1 MNQASLQ
8 KSLASL
14 PLGGLRYFDSIGS
27 TNDEALAWA
36 TEGAPD
42 FSLVVADEQ
51 TTGRGR
57 AGRRWVTPH
66 GTALAFSLI
75 LRPALTPSPF
85 AQHPCGA
92 PDYGR
97 GESSKPSLF
106 TGLGALALVDALKKR
121 GLEPQ
126 VKWPND
132 VLLNGKKVAGIL
144 VESVWTGDAL
154 DTVVL
159 GMGVNA
165 LAGSVP
171 PTEELLFPATSVE
184 AELGRPPERAELLQD
199 ILSALAAWRP
209 KLSTGE
215 LVKAWE
221 ENLAFRGEQ
230 VRVWQGSEQPLT
242 GRVLG
247 LEPDGS
253 LRLLSGMRDKIV
265 TVQFGEIHLRP
276 AV

>member
-75 LRPALTPSPF
+75 LRPAPTPN
-85 AQHPCGA
+85 
-92 PDYGR
+92 
-97 GESSKPSLF
+97 PSLF

-121 GLEPQ
+121 GLKPQ

-171 PTEELLFPATSVE
+171 PTDELLFPATSVE
-184 AELGRPPERAELLQD
+184 AELGRPLERAELLQD
-199 ILSALAAWRP
+199 ILSALTAWRP

-230 VRVWQGSEQPLT
+230 VHVWQGSEQPLT

>member
-1 MNQASLQ
+1 MLKKLQ
-8 KSLASL
+8 SALASL

-36 TEGAPD
+36 AEGALD

-57 AGRRWVTPH
+57 AGRRWITPK

-75 LRPALTPSPF
+75 LRPAASE
-85 AQHPCGA
+85 A
-92 PDYGR
+92 D
-97 GESSKPSLF
+97 SPSLF
-106 TGLGALALVDALKKR
+106 TGLGVVAIMDALKAR
-121 GLEPQ
+121 GLKPQ

-154 DTVVL
+154 DMVAL

-165 LAGSVP
+165 LAGSNP
-171 PTEELLFPATSVE
+171 PDNELLFPATNVE
-184 AELGRPPERAELLQD
+184 VELGVPLNRAELLRD
-199 ILSALAAWRP
+199 ILFALADWRP
-209 KLSTGE
+209 KLATGK

-230 VRVWQGSEQPLT
+230 VQVARGDEEPLA
-242 GRVLG
+242 GRVVG
-247 LEPDGS
+247 LEPDGG
-253 LRLLSGMRDKIV
+253 LRLLVNDKIV
-265 TVQFGEIHLRP
+265 TIQFGEIRLRP

>member
-1 MNQASLQ
+1 MQKKL
-8 KSLASL
+8 KSLLSSL
-14 PLGGLRYFDSIGS
+14 PLAELRWFDSIGS

-36 TEGAPD
+36 AEGARD

-57 AGRRWVTPH
+57 AGRKWVTPK

-75 LRPALTPSPF
+75 LRPVTSEADF
-85 AQHPCGA
+85 
-92 PDYGR
+92 
-97 GESSKPSLF
+97 PSLF
-106 TGLGALALVDALKKR
+106 TGLGALSLVGALNLR
-121 GLEPQ
+121 GLKPQ

-132 VLLNGKKVAGIL
+132 VLLNGKKAAGIL
-144 VESVWTGDAL
+144 AESVWRGDTL
-154 DTVVL
+154 DTVVI

-165 LAGSVP
+165 LAGSNP
-171 PTEELLFPATSVE
+171 PDEELLFPATNVE
-184 AELGRPPERAELLQD
+184 AELGSPPERAEFLRD

-209 KLSTGE
+209 KMSTGQ

-230 VRVWQGSEQPLT
+230 VHVFQEGEESLI
-242 GRVLG
+242 GRIIG
-247 LEPDGS
+247 LEKDGS
-253 LRLLSGMRDKIV
+253 LRLLAAQRDKIV

-276 AV
+276 AM

>member
-1 MNQASLQ
+1 MNQPSLQ
-8 KSLASL
+8 KTLAPLS
-14 PLGGLRYFDSIGS
+14 LGGLRYFDSIGS

-36 TEGAPD
+36 TDGARD
-42 FSLVVADEQ
+42 FSLVIADEQ

-57 AGRRWVTPH
+57 AGRKWVTPQ

-75 LRPALTPSPF
+75 LRPEPTPN
-85 AQHPCGA
+85 
-92 PDYGR
+92 
-97 GESSKPSLF
+97 PSLF
-106 TGLGALALVDALKKR
+106 TGLAALSLVNALKAR
-121 GLEPQ
+121 GLKSQ
-126 VKWPND
+126 IKWPND
-132 VLLNGKKVAGIL
+132 ILLNGRKVAGIL
-144 VESVWTGDAL
+144 VEAVWTGDAL

-165 LAGSVP
+165 LAGSNP
-171 PTEELLFPATSVE
+171 PDEELLFSATNIEV
-184 AELGRPPERAELLQD
+184 ELGRPLKRAELLRD
-199 ILSALAAWRP
+199 ILSALTAWRP
-209 KLSTGE
+209 KMSTGA

-230 VRVWQGSEQPLT
+230 VQVWQGDEEPLS

-247 LEPDGS
+247 LESDGS
-253 LRLLSGMRDKIV
+253 LRLLHNDKIV

>member
-1 MNQASLQ
+1 MNQPSLQ

-36 TEGAPD
+36 TDGAQD

-51 TTGRGR
+51 TMGRGR
-57 AGRRWVTPH
+57 AERKWVTPQ

-75 LRPALTPSPF
+75 LRPQPTPN
-85 AQHPCGA
+85 
-92 PDYGR
+92 
-97 GESSKPSLF
+97 PSLF
-106 TGLGALALVDALKKR
+106 TGLGALSLVDALKKH
-121 GLEPQ
+121 GLHPQ
-126 VKWPND
+126 IKWPND
-132 VLLNGKKVAGIL
+132 ILLNGKKVAGIL

-165 LAGSVP
+165 LAGSNP
-171 PTEELLFPATSVE
+171 PDDGLFSPATNVE
-184 AELGRPPERAELLQD
+184 AELGYSVKRAELLRD
-199 ILSALAAWRP
+199 ILSALIAWRP

-215 LVKAWE
+215 LVTVWE
-221 ENLAFRGEQ
+221 ENLSFRGEQ
-230 VRVWQGSEQPLT
+230 VQVWQGSEEPLT

-247 LEPDGS
+247 LESDGS
-253 LRLLSGMRDKIV
+253 LRLFVNDKIV